1 MWGRFFCHGQRP
13 MWQKDRPPHIG
24 RWPWQ
29 KKRPQIGIPPGN
41 RTYNVKTILGGIFLK
56 DYIEERAVE
65 IASYIIEN
73 NATVRQTAKA
83 FGVSKSTVHKDVT
96 DRLMQINPVLAK
108 QARKVLD
115 VNKSE
120 RHIRGGLATKEKYL
134 HLA

>member
-1 MWGRFFCHGQRP
+1 M
-13 MWQKDRPPHIG
+13 
-24 RWPWQ
+24 
-29 KKRPQIGIPPGN
+29 
-41 RTYNVKTILGGIFLK
+41 K
-56 DYIEERAVE
+56 DYIEERAVS
-65 IASYIIEN
+65 IANYIIEN

-96 DRLMQINPVLAK
+96 DRLMQINPALVA

-134 HLA
+134 HKGQYDG